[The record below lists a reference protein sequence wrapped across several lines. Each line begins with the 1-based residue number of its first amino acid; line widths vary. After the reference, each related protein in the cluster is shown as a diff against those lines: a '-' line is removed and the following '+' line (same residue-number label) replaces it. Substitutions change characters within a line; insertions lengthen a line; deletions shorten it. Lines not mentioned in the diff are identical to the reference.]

1 MSTTENNIDATVEPT
16 LDDFAANL
24 FGGSKAQP
32 SDDATSEEVETEV
45 EADSDAHEEEDTHSA
60 DDGATEE
67 ADEADEEEPDTTD
80 EDEQPKKGNRF
91 QERINELT
99 AARREAERKASELER
114 KLDDVLKR
122 LDEDRKTKEPE
133 PTNPVQQEAATSGAP
148 SPTDKNS
155 DGTDK
160 YPLGEFDPKFLR
172 DTVQHMLDQKEQE
185 QRKAQEEQAKQQEF
199 QQQRSELQESWNN
212 KLVDAQERYPD
223 FQEKGQQMLGVFEGI
238 DEQYGQYLTDTIME
252 MDAGPD
258 VFYYLANNLEE
269 AEKIVSAGPRKAT
282 IALAKLE
289 AKFVSANTET
299 KPVRAKTTK
308 APPPPP
314 QLKGSSVA
322 RASVPIDT
330 DDLDAFTKALF
341 TKKK

>member
-1 MSTTENNIDATVEPT
+1 MSTTENTNIDATVEPT
-16 LDDFAANL
+16 LDDFAADL

-32 SDDATSEEVETEV
+32 SDDATSEVEEEEVD
-45 EADSDAHEEEDTHSA
+45 ADSDATEEEDTHSA

-67 ADEADEEEPDTTD
+67 ADEADEEETITD
-80 EDEQPKKGNRF
+80 EEDEAPKKGNRF

-99 AARREAERKASELER
+99 AARREAERKAAELER
-114 KLDDVLKR
+114 KLEEVVRR
-122 LDEDRKTKEPE
+122 LDETKEPE
-133 PTNPVQQEAATSGAP
+133 ANKPVQQETTATETGAP
-148 SPTDKNS
+148 TPTDKNP

-172 DTVQHMLDQKEQE
+172 DTVQHMLDVKEQE
-185 QRKAQEEQAKQQEF
+185 QRREQEEKAKQQEF
-199 QQQRSELQESWNN
+199 YQQRAALQESWNE

-223 FQEKGQQMLGVFEGI
+223 FQEKGEQMLSVFEGI
-238 DEQYGQYLTDTIME
+238 DEQYGQYLTDTLME

-269 AEKIVSAGPRKAT
+269 AEKIVNAGPRKAT

-289 AKFVSANTET
+289 AQFVSAKNET
-299 KPVRAKTTK
+299 KTARIKTTK
-308 APPPPP
+308 APTPPP

-341 TKKK
+341 KKK